1 MAEQAVKDSF
11 SLGGVIHLILTQTR
25 LQLQIIW
32 GGLKMESMNR
42 TTKQRTAIQGALLEA
57 ARPLLPQEIL
67 LSAQQQVPNLNLA
80 TVYRNLNLLAD
91 EKAITPVHLPGQPT
105 RFELAGHHHHH
116 FQCRQCDR
124 VFDVHAC
131 TAEISKLAPKGFEVI
146 DHDVILYGRCPDC
159 SSRSG

>member
-1 MAEQAVKDSF
+1 M
-11 SLGGVIHLILTQTR
+11 LTQMR
-25 LQLQIIW
+25 SQLQSSRA
-32 GGLKMESMNR
+32 GLKIKSMTR
-42 TTKQRTAIQGALLEA
+42 VTKQRNAIQSALLEA
-57 ARPLLPQEIL
+57 ARPLLPHEIL

-91 EKAITPVHLPGQPT
+91 EKAITLVHLPGQPT
-105 RFELAGHHHHH
+105 RFELTGHHHHH
-116 FQCRQCDR
+116 FHCNQCER

-159 SSRSG
+159 LARSIAISESL